1 MAEPI
6 FLTSSS
12 PEETLEIA
20 KKIIKD
26 LRNKNILRF
35 FGDLGVGK
43 TVFVKGI
50 ANAFGIEDYSVKS
63 PTYTLI
69 REYPH
74 AKGMLVHVDLYRL
87 NEPDEVLFKQL
98 NEYAS
103 NKNNLILI
111 EWAEKLT
118 QDVFDIKLKE
128 NMADICME
136 YIDRTSRKITVFI

>member
-26 LRNKNILRF
+26 LRNKNILCF

-43 TVFVKGI
+43 TVFVKGV

-74 AKGMLVHVDLYRL
+74 SKGMLVHVDLYRL

>member
-74 AKGMLVHVDLYRL
+74 SKGMLVHVDLYRL